1 VLILQLFDEP
11 GFVAVAEFSN
21 PETGLHAVA
30 KHTFNADMAASED
43 AARHLLQD
51 SSALLVAPVEA
62 QRSSSGGIV
71 LVSEFAGYSI
81 EQLQQLWLHEPL
93 KARVTM
99 AQQLLACMLL
109 ALQELGRLPTPQIYR
124 DFKIGN
130 ITYDAQLG
138 LFRLIDFGLMIAA
151 DKSHFFP
158 GCTISHVAPE
168 MVKPKTLPD
177 GSCISRPLCKSAGM
191 AAVTTPALDVWALFL
206 TALQVVLVDLPA
218 QLDFETFE
226 ELNGEILGAQMF
238 CEFLGTWDSSSCP
251 QLKHLAEMHP
261 LVADLFKRGLA
272 ADPAERITVQQAL
285 QHPALVDIVA
295 AMQQRVVDA
304 APVVAQQRE
313 MIRSLCGCGTAAAAA
328 AAAADDAV
336 VQVDAAGASAAAD
349 AQLMPTTPVLKDSCA
364 YRSSSGDESGASCS
378 SNVIDCGSSTS
389 SAPGMDSNGST
400 SCGVQ
405 KQPVEVEDRVSVG
418 CFGGVC
424 FFGFQR

>member
-1 VLILQLFDEP
+1 
-11 GFVAVAEFSN
+11 VA
-21 PETGLHAVA
+21 
-30 KHTFNADMAASED
+30 
-43 AARHLLQD
+43 
-51 SSALLVAPVEA
+51 A
-62 QRSSSGGIV
+62 QRSSSNGIV

-109 ALQELGRLPTPQIYR
+109 ALQELGSLPTPQIYR

-151 DKSHFFP
+151 NKSNFFP

-168 MVKPKTLPD
+168 MVKPKTMPD
-177 GSCISRPLCKSAGM
+177 GSSFSRPLCTSAGM
-191 AAVTTPALDVWALFL
+191 AAVTSAAIDVWALFL

-251 QLKHLAEMHP
+251 QIRHLAETHP
-261 LVADLFKRGLA
+261 LVADLFKCGLA

-285 QHPALVDIVA
+285 QHPALADIVA
-295 AMQQRVVDA
+295 AMQQRVVAA

-328 AAAADDAV
+328 AATDDTAV
-336 VQVDAAGASAAAD
+336 PVAAAGSAAAAED
-349 AQLMPTTPVLKDSCA
+349 AQLMPTTPVLKESVCV
-364 YRSSSGDESGASCS
+364 YSSSSGDESGASCS
-378 SNVIDCGSSTS
+378 SNVVDSGSSIS
-389 SAPGMDSNGST
+389 SATGTASSSSA

-405 KQPVEVEDRVSVG
+405 KQPLEVEDRVSVG
-418 CFGGVC
+418 CLGGLR
-424 FFGFQR
+424 FFGFW